1 MHQPINISVV
11 VGLAVGLSCGLFN
24 GLVITKLGLNSF
36 VVTLATSFVYGG
48 LINGISKGYPYINM
62 PEGISIMGRGG
73 IGFVPFL
80 IMFAVIFLVFVAYFF
95 KFTITGREVLATG
108 GNAEAAKM
116 SAVNTNAKIVL
127 ANVAS
132 GMFAAIA
139 GLLWI
144 SRTASAQPGAGA
156 DWMLISFAVAV
167 IGGTSL
173 KGGVVNPVGIFF
185 SSYLIVMVKNGLVML
200 DANIYFEQVYLGLIL
215 LLAVSVESIR
225 NIIDKRR
232 LSRQL
237 KNAQSASKA

>member
-1 MHQPINISVV
+1 M
-11 VGLAVGLSCGLFN
+11 LVGLSCGFFN
-24 GLVITKLGLNSF
+24 GLAITKLKLNSF

-48 LINGISKGYPYINM
+48 LINGISKGYPYINL
-62 PEGISIMGRGG
+62 PKGISLMGRGG
-73 IGFVPFL
+73 IGAVPYL
-80 IMFAVIFLVFVAYFF
+80 IIFAVIVLAAVAYFF
-95 KFTITGREVLATG
+95 KFTITGREILATG
-108 GNAEAAKM
+108 GNAEAARM
-116 SAVNTNAKIVL
+116 SAVNTDARIVL

-132 GMFAAIA
+132 GMFASIA

-173 KGGVVNPVGIFF
+173 KGGVVCPIGIFF

-215 LLAVSVESIR
+215 LVAVSVESIR
-225 NIIDKRR
+225 FIIEKRR
-232 LSRQL
+232 LSRKL
-237 KNAQSASKA
+237 KDMHTTSEAL